1 MKPINEHK
9 RTTGNRA
16 ASALGA
22 LFGAAAIVPN

>member
-1 MKPINEHK
+1 MTPNNEQK

-16 ASALGA
+16 IGALGT